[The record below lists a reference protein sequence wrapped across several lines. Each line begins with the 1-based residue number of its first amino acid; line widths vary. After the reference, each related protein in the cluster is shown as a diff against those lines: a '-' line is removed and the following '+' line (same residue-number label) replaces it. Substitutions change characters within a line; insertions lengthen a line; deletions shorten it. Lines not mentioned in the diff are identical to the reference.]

1 MFLKNG
7 KFTSGCCNN
16 LCFRFWCCIFS
27 LELFCVEGSLCDGV
41 RRGSMGESE
50 KIVGQIFPSDQNTG
64 SCEQSVN
71 LEEVE
76 EGRNGCLQGT
86 KKGQLGRK
94 GTGS

>member
-1 MFLKNG
+1 
-7 KFTSGCCNN
+7 
-16 LCFRFWCCIFS
+16 
-27 LELFCVEGSLCDGV
+27 
-41 RRGSMGESE
+41 MGESE

>member
-1 MFLKNG
+1 V
-7 KFTSGCCNN
+7 
-16 LCFRFWCCIFS
+16 
-27 LELFCVEGSLCDGV
+27 LFCVEGNLFDGV

-50 KIVGQIFPSDQNTG
+50 KIVGQICPSDQNMG

-71 LEEVE
+71 LEGEVE
-76 EGRNGCLQGT
+76 EGRNSCLQRT